1 MEWLAG
7 GGPIMIPLFIC
18 SVLAL
23 AVILERAI
31 NLRRNNI
38 IRPELVE
45 LIHSYKR
52 SEDIQK
58 IFSKCNLI
66 KCPFS
71 NIIKRAII
79 NEHLTREEKVLDIQA
94 VGRQEARSLD
104 RMLIVLEIITA
115 ITPILGLLGTVLGMS
130 QVFDVISEIGLGQTK
145 AFSGGIAQALRTT
158 IIGLSVAIPS
168 LIAFSSFDRKVDN
181 LILEMEKY
189 SMVLI
194 NKLYSEGKQDEESLR
209 GIKKRESGKPDKEY
223 GLIQ

>member
-1 MEWLAG
+1 VEWLAG

-18 SVLAL
+18 SILAL
-23 AVILERAI
+23 AVILERVI
-31 NLRRNNI
+31 NLRRSNI

-45 LIHSYKR
+45 LIYAYKR
-52 SEDIQK
+52 SEDIQT
-58 IFSKCNLI
+58 IYAKCNLI

-104 RMLIVLEIITA
+104 RMLIILEIITA
-115 ITPILGLLGTVLGMS
+115 IAPILGLLGTVLGMS

-168 LIAFSSFDRKVDN
+168 LIAYSSFDRKVDS
-181 LILEMEKY
+181 LILDMEKY
-189 SMVLI
+189 SMVLL
-194 NKLYSEGKQDEESLR
+194 NKLYSAGKTDK
-209 GIKKRESGKPDKEY
+209 GILQEFRTKPAGKKGQSSETS
-223 GLIQ
+223 